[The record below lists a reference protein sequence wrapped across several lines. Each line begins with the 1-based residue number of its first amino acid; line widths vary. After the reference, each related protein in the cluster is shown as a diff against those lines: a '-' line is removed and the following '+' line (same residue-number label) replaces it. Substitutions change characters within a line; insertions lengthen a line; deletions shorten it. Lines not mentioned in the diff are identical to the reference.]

1 LYHLQFIVV
10 FICLTIYL
18 LLHSSNQTI
27 QTERQMKTVILI
39 GALGKMGQAALTGLG
54 KHKIITAGR
63 SGDVDYTFDIT
74 NAESIRELYKKIGHF
89 DAVVNTVGFCEYA
102 TFKDMTEEQ
111 WMTTVMS
118 KIMGQINLV
127 RIGQE
132 YIADGGSFTLISG
145 ILNIK
150 PVPYAIAD
158 ATACGTIDTFVK
170 LAALELPR
178 NTRINV
184 VSPTVLAES
193 WDVYG
198 EMMPGFE
205 PVPGRLV
212 GKAFERS
219 VDGFINGEVIF
230 VDA

>member
-1 LYHLQFIVV
+1 
-10 FICLTIYL
+10 
-18 LLHSSNQTI
+18 
-27 QTERQMKTVILI
+27 MKTVILI

-54 KHKIITAGR
+54 NHKVITAGR
-63 SGDVDYTFDIT
+63 SGNVDHIVDIT
-74 NAESIRELYKKIGHF
+74 NEQSIRSLYETVENF

-102 TFKDMTEEQ
+102 TFTKMTEAQ

-118 KIMGQINLV
+118 KMMGQINLV

-132 YIADGGSFTLISG
+132 YIADSGSFTLVSD
-145 ILNIK
+145 ILNTK
-150 PVPYAIAD
+150 PIPFAIAD
-158 ATACGTIDTFVK
+158 ATTSGAIDTFVK
-170 LAALELPR
+170 IVSLEMPR

-184 VSPTVLAES
+184 VNPTVLAEA
-193 WDVYG
+193 WDVCG
-198 EMMPGFE
+198 EMMAGFQ
-205 PVPGRLV
+205 PVPGALV

>member
-1 LYHLQFIVV
+1 MV
-10 FICLTIYL
+10 
-18 LLHSSNQTI
+18 SK
-27 QTERQMKTVILI
+27 MKTVILI

-54 KHKIITAGR
+54 NHKVITAGR
-63 SGDVDYTFDIT
+63 SGNVDHIVDIT
-74 NAESIRELYKKIGHF
+74 DEQSIKSLYEAVGHF
-89 DAVVNTVGFCEYA
+89 DAVVNTVGLCEYA
-102 TFKDMTEEQ
+102 SFTDMTEAQ

-118 KIMGQINLV
+118 KMMGQINLV
-127 RIGQE
+127 RIGQK

-145 ILNIK
+145 ILNVK
-150 PVPYAIAD
+150 PIPYAIAD
-158 ATACGTIDTFVK
+158 ATTSGAIDTFVK
-170 LAALELPR
+170 CVAFEMPR

-184 VSPTVLAES
+184 VNPTVLKEA

-205 PVPGRLV
+205 PVPSKLV

-219 VDGFINGEVIF
+219 VDGFITGEVIF

>member
-1 LYHLQFIVV
+1 
-10 FICLTIYL
+10 
-18 LLHSSNQTI
+18 
-27 QTERQMKTVILI
+27 MKTVILI

-54 KHKIITAGR
+54 NHKVITAGR
-63 SGDVDYTFDIT
+63 SGDVDHIVDIT
-74 NAESIRELYKKIGHF
+74 NEQSIRTLYETVGHF

-102 TFKDMTEEQ
+102 TFTEMTEAQ

-118 KIMGQINLV
+118 KMMGQINLV

-132 YIADGGSFTLISG
+132 YIADSGSFTLVSG
-145 ILNIK
+145 ILNTK
-150 PVPYAIAD
+150 PIPFAIAD
-158 ATACGTIDTFVK
+158 ATTSGAIDTFVK
-170 LAALELPR
+170 IVSLEMPR

-184 VSPTVLAES
+184 VNPTVLAEA

-198 EMMPGFE
+198 EMMAGFQ
-205 PVPGRLV
+205 PVPGALV

>member
-1 LYHLQFIVV
+1 
-10 FICLTIYL
+10 
-18 LLHSSNQTI
+18 
-27 QTERQMKTVILI
+27 MKTVILI

-54 KHKIITAGR
+54 NHNVITAGR
-63 SGDVDYTFDIT
+63 SGDVDHIVDIT
-74 NAESIRELYKKIGHF
+74 NEQSIRALYEKVGAF

-102 TFKDMTEEQ
+102 NFTEMTEAQ

-118 KIMGQINLV
+118 KMMGQINLV

-132 YIADGGSFTLISG
+132 YIKDAGSFTLISG
-145 ILNIK
+145 ILNKK
-150 PVPYAIAD
+150 PIPYAIAD
-158 ATACGTIDTFVK
+158 ATTSGAIDTFVK
-170 LAALELPR
+170 IVSLEMPR
-178 NTRINV
+178 NIRINV
-184 VSPTVLAES
+184 VNPTVLVEA

-205 PVPGRLV
+205 PVPGKLV

-219 VDGFINGEVIF
+219 VDGFINGEVIV